1 MHPLE
6 YHPLEYKPV
15 SVRLRVFLLVVPL
28 AVAIGVGLS
37 IWGLLSNSSAHNLF
51 SEDSIET
58 HEKTYKK
65 PASPQNKP
73 PSPNRRTIRVKN
85 GEGITNT
92 LLRAG
97 IPHQEVHNIVQA
109 IGEHLQLRKIPV
121 GQPLDLTY
129 PPVALPLPAGEIVPL
144 ESLTMEMGEGKFLRA
159 TRFQNSWSATVRA
172 RVLEERESFVTS
184 HIENSLFTAAQD
196 AGLPLSVTS
205 EFIRIYSH
213 VVDFQ
218 REIRKNDSFEVF
230 YSHEYD
236 RNGEPAHNRPEL
248 LYLSLSVQGKA
259 LRLWRHEDPQTGI
272 IDYFDEEGKSMKRLL
287 MRTPI
292 DGARLSSGFGMR
304 KHPILGYSRMHRGL
318 DFAAPTGT
326 PIYAS
331 GNGVVTRIGR
341 NSGYGKMIELR
352 HANGYETLYA
362 HLSRYAKGMKKGS
375 RVEQGQTIGYVGSTG
390 LSTGPHLHY
399 EVHLQGKSLNPL
411 SIDLPLGRTLEG
423 IELTAFHKVREGIEA
438 RMSEDTAYR

>member
-1 MHPLE
+1 MS
-6 YHPLEYKPV
+6 PLEYKRPV
-15 SVRLRVFLLVVPL
+15 PFSLRASFIAVILMVGAGVALL
-28 AVAIGVGLS
+28 
-37 IWGLLSNSSAHNLF
+37 IWGVPSDSSAHNLL

-58 HEKTYKK
+58 HQKTYKK
-65 PASPQNKP
+65 LDPLHNSP
-73 PSPNRRTIRVKN
+73 PSPNRRTIRVKS
-85 GEGITNT
+85 GEGIIDA
-92 LLRAG
+92 LLRAD
-97 IPHQEVHNIVQA
+97 IPRQEAYNIIQA
-109 IGEHLQLRKIPV
+109 IGEHLQLRKIPA

-129 PPVALPLPAGEIVPL
+129 PPVALPLPADEVIPL

-172 RVLEERESFVTS
+172 RVLEERESFVTN
-184 HIENSLFTAAQD
+184 HIENSLFTAAQE
-196 AGLPLSVTS
+196 AGLPLSVIS
-205 EFIRIYSH
+205 EFIGIYSH

-236 RNGEPAHNRPEL
+236 YDGEPAHNRPEL

-272 IDYFDEEGKSMKRLL
+272 IDYFDEEGKSTKRLL

-292 DGARLSSGFGMR
+292 DGARLSSKFGMR

-331 GNGVVTRIGR
+331 GDGVVTRIG
-341 NSGYGKMIELR
+341 NNKGYGKMIELR
-352 HANGYETLYA
+352 HASGYETLYA
-362 HLSRYAKGMKKGS
+362 HLSRYAKGIKKGS
-375 RVEQGQTIGYVGSTG
+375 KVEQGETIGYVGSTG

-399 EVHLQGKSLNPL
+399 EVHLRGESLNPL
-411 SIDLPLGRTLEG
+411 NLDIPLGRILKG
-423 IELTAFHKVREGIEA
+423 IELAAFHKVREGIET
-438 RMSEDTAYR
+438 RMSKATVYR